1 MENLDG
7 RVAVI
12 TGAASGIGLAMAHRF
27 AAEGMKLV
35 LSDVEPDA
43 LAAAVAGLPAG
54 TTVVSTLCDVSKGE
68 QVEALRDVALA
79 AFGAVHLVCNNA
91 GVGGG
96 GAMTELDLTDWEW
109 VIGVNLWGVIHGVR
123 VFLPLLTEQGEGH
136 IVNTASVAGLFAAPF
151 MGAYNVSK
159 YGVVALS
166 ETLFNEL
173 AMAHPGVHVS
183 VLCPSW
189 VKTNIAN
196 SARNHPGGPPEDASA
211 IAEVIETFISKGIEP
226 ADVADKVA
234 EAVKV
239 NRFWIITHEDTPA
252 AVTQR
257 MRSILDDG
265 TPPMLMH

>member
-27 AAEGMKLV
+27 AAEGMRLV
-35 LSDVEPDA
+35 LSDVEAPA
-43 LAAAVAGLPAG
+43 LDAAVAGLPAA
-54 TTVVSTLCDVSKGE
+54 TEVVSTLCDVSKGE
-68 QVEALRDVALA
+68 QVDALRDFALDS
-79 AFGAVHLVCNNA
+79 FGAVHLVCNNA

-96 GAMTELDLTDWEW
+96 GAMTELNLTDWEW

-123 VFLPLLTEQGEGH
+123 AFLPVLVAQGEGH

-173 AMAHPGVHVS
+173 AMADAGVGVS

-189 VKTNIAN
+189 VRTNIAT
-196 SARNHPGGPPEDASA
+196 SSRNHPDGEPSDAAAVS
-211 IAEVIETFISKGIEP
+211 EVIETFISRGIDP
-226 ADVADKVA
+226 AEVADKVA

-239 NRFWIITHEDTPA
+239 RRFYILTHEDTPA
-252 AVTQR
+252 AVAQR
-257 MRSILDDG
+257 MGAILEDG